1 MLYHSFWKV
10 AGVLFGIIAV
20 LALILFGLLF
30 YTQLRQ
36 IKGEPIITTDNVNDA
51 ATANAA
57 ISGLIP
63 TTDQKSTA
71 DSTTN
76 TNSTNSTVTYIPT
89 VDDDP
94 VIGADNAAVTIIAFE
109 DWQCPYCAAAAPILR
124 AVLEQYPNDVKLVY
138 RDFPIYTIHAQANVA
153 ALAGECADDQNM
165 FWQWHDI
172 VYERQSLLTSA
183 PDVFYDWAEEL
194 GLNTEK
200 FTSCLTSEKHSA
212 EVSRDQN
219 AGVLAGVVATPTFFV
234 NDYKVEGVI
243 TQEQWSQL
251 IEALLAEQ

>member
-51 ATANAA
+51 AIVNEA
-57 ISGLIP
+57 ISSLIP
-63 TTDQKSTA
+63 ITDQKSLSSSA
-71 DSTTN
+71 N
-76 TNSTNSTVTYIPT
+76 TNSTASTATYIPT

-109 DWQCPYCAAAAPILR
+109 DWQCPYCGAAAPILR
-124 AVLEQYPNDVKLVY
+124 AVLKQYPNDVKLVF
-138 RDFPIYTIHAQANVA
+138 RDFPIYTIHAQASIA
-153 ALAGECADDQNM
+153 ALAGECVDDQNK
-165 FWQWHDI
+165 FWQWHDL
-172 VYERQSLLTSA
+172 VYERQSLLESA

-194 GLNTEK
+194 GLNTETFK
-200 FTSCLTSEKHSA
+200 DCLTSEKHSA